1 MAKWLGAGILTSFR
15 VGRLIRILDIEP
27 GAAPPPDV
35 PLQQPSPPPRLSPP
49 PDLGP
54 SPPLVLSAVPFP
66 LPSPLPAADLRQIP
80 DLRRRASRPSL
91 RKPVYIGSVPVPV
104 CAGVYVVR
112 QGIAAKIGY
121 AKNLQRRLTDLQIAH
136 PAPLIVVGYIETA
149 TVREAQQLE
158 HRLHRQFADERI
170 RGEWFRLTLP
180 IVDALKAEGHW
191 HAPAL
196 LVTARKG

>member
-1 MAKWLGAGILTSFR
+1 MAKWLGAGLLTSFR

-27 GAAPPPDV
+27 GAVPPPDV
-35 PLQQPSPPPRLSPP
+35 PLQQPYPAPLPSNALTPPP
-49 PDLGP
+49 
-54 SPPLVLSAVPFP
+54 PPLVLAAVPFP
-66 LPSPLPAADLRQIP
+66 VPSPLPAAELRQIP
-80 DLRRRASRPSL
+80 DMPRRARPSL

-112 QGIAAKIGY
+112 QGIAAKIGH

-136 PAPLIVVGYIETA
+136 PSPLIVVGYIETP
-149 TVREAQQLE
+149 TVRDAQQLE

-170 RGEWFRLTLP
+170 RGEWFRLTGP
-180 IVDALKAEGHW
+180 VVEALQAEGHW

-196 LVTARKG
+196 LVNARKG